1 MKALHP
7 PIPIDPH
14 CLVALFFLSAN
25 GPVVQFHNAI
35 GTLHDSMVVCSQDE
49 SFPDLLAAAVEQV

>member
-14 CLVALFFLSAN
+14 CLVALFFLYSRD
-25 GPVVQFHNAI
+25 VVKQLLGCVAVRAEEADAI
-35 GTLHDSMVVCSQDE
+35 TPCNHLDQDI
-49 SFPDLLAAAVEQV
+49 AEQVGLS